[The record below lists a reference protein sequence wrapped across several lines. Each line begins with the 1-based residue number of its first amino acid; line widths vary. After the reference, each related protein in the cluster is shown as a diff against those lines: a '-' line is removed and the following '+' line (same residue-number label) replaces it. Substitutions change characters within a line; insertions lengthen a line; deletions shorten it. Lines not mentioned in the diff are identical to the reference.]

1 MIDFEEYIRQGEP
14 DKKEKGIIWQT
25 AIGLQQVDG
34 LKPSAYLIE
43 TAKQNIEG
51 DITFEEVK
59 NRIDAYYKKQINR
72 QSNDDDRTEEAD
84 KVSARIAEI
93 LSEKTFSFSPTEY
106 LNIHRRL
113 FGGLYKFAGKIRD
126 YNITKGEWVLD
137 GDTVLYAGAD
147 NLRATLEYDFEQE
160 KKFDYKGLNTQ
171 QIIEHI
177 AHFISYLWQ
186 AHIFGE
192 GNTRT
197 TAVFLIKYLRK
208 LGFESVN
215 NDLFFQH
222 SWYFRNALV
231 RANYKNLKNGVY
243 ATDKYVIRFLE
254 NLLLG
259 ENHILKNRELHIHFV
274 TPENTPNK
282 LDVNDTNKLGVNK
295 NTPNLLRENGG
306 VNSRVKD
313 GTVEKTV
320 EKKNVPVNDEKFPV
334 KDENVPVKIDINITE
349 KMVLDLLKIN
359 PKITYEQIAGKIN
372 KNRKTAQRTIVSL
385 KEKGIIARV
394 GSDKTGH
401 WEIVK
406 IGGQG
411 E

>member
-1 MIDFEEYIRQGEP
+1 MTDFEEYIIQGEP
-14 DKKEKGIIWQT
+14 DKKEKSLIWQT

-43 TAKQNIEG
+43 TAIKNIEG

-59 NRIDAYYKKQINR
+59 NRIDAYYKTQIKR
-72 QSNDDDRTEEAD
+72 QSDDDDRTEEAD

-93 LSEKTFSFSPTEY
+93 LSEKTFSFSPVFY

-113 FGGLYKFAGKIRD
+113 FSGIYKFAGKIRD
-126 YNITKGEWVLD
+126 YNITKSEWVLD
-137 GDTVLYAGAD
+137 GETVFYADAD

-186 AHIFGE
+186 IHIFGE

-197 TAVFLIKYLRK
+197 AAVFLIKYLRK
-208 LGFESVN
+208 LGFNEIN
-215 NDLFFQH
+215 NDLFAQH

-243 ATDKYVIRFLE
+243 ATNKYVIRFLE

-259 ENHILKNRELHIHFV
+259 ENNSLKNRELHIHFV
-274 TPENTPNK
+274 AHENTPNK
-282 LDVNDTNKLGVNK
+282 LETDGGVNNENVGVK
-295 NTPNLLRENGG
+295 DENGG
-306 VNSRVKD
+306 VNDKNGGVNSGVSLLQKQIIDFMQQNPQISVVEIAKQSNKSR
-313 GTVEKTV
+313 
-320 EKKNVPVNDEKFPV
+320 
-334 KDENVPVKIDINITE
+334 
-349 KMVLDLLKIN
+349 
-359 PKITYEQIAGKIN
+359 
-372 KNRKTAQRTIVSL
+372 RTIENNVKKL
-385 KEKGIIARV
+385 KEKGIISRI
-394 GSDKTGH
+394 GSDKTGS
-401 WEIVK
+401 WK
-406 IGGQG
+406 IL
-411 E
+411 ELTVAHPCV